1 MDNTPNLQ
9 LPYLIAAQAQK
20 HVTHNHV
27 LLNTKPPITP

>member
-1 MDNTPNLQ
+1 MDSTPNLQ

-27 LLNTKPPITP
+27 LLKPIFLLTT

>member
-20 HVTHNHV
+20 HVTHNH
-27 LLNTKPPITP
+27 LLFLPEKTH

>member
-20 HVTHNHV
+20 HVTHNK
-27 LLNTKPPITP
+27 LYTEN